1 MTGDG
6 SDTTLT
12 LSTAPVH
19 ENNVSVYFDGV
30 YQSKSNYSISGTT
43 LTFSTAP
50 PSGVAVEAIT
60 ATNTSITTATQLSDA
75 DGDTLIQTEES
86 SDEDKIRFDTGGSER
101 MIIDGTSVGIGTSTP
116 GSLNANAN
124 NLVVGSGSGG
134 EGITIYSA
142 NDNNAQIFFA
152 DGTSGDAQ
160 YRGVV
165 RYAHD
170 VDRFEFWTAGAIK
183 SVIDSSGNVGIGTT
197 TTDPLSLGS
206 TGKTL
211 SINSSD
217 ASTGA
222 LLNLESADTNRGY
235 LFGNSSN
242 VVLSAVPAIP
252 LVFKT
257 TNTERMRID
266 SNGTVQIGSST
277 SHAAGAAVLHLHQP
291 DATSNAYLH
300 ITQEDGGSTSS
311 DGMSIGMLDG
321 GANATIRLREN
332 GYLTFFT
339 NNSERMRLDS
349 DGRLGINET
358 STGNARITLQET
370 STGSSAIYALNNAS
384 SVSSSTS
391 SLIHCQFNGDASLG
405 TGTPFIKFA
414 NQNDFIGSI
423 TGAPSSVAY
432 NTSSDRSLKENIV
445 DASSQLDIIKAIQVR
460 EFDWKKDSHHDLGVI
475 AQELYEVIPN
485 VVTEG
490 VESDD
495 NGWSMPW
502 SVDYG
507 RLTPYLVKAIQEQQE
522 QIEQLKAEVQTL
534 KENK

>member
-1 MTGDG
+1 
-6 SDTTLT
+6 
-12 LSTAPVH
+12 
-19 ENNVSVYFDGV
+19 
-30 YQSKSNYSISGTT
+30 
-43 LTFSTAP
+43 
-50 PSGVAVEAIT
+50 
-60 ATNTSITTATQLSDA
+60 
-75 DGDTLIQTEES
+75 
-86 SDEDKIRFDTGGSER
+86 
-101 MIIDGTSVGIGTSTP
+101 
-116 GSLNANAN
+116 
-124 NLVVGSGSGG
+124 
-134 EGITIYSA
+134 
-142 NDNNAQIFFA
+142 
-152 DGTSGDAQ
+152 
-160 YRGVV
+160 
-165 RYAHD
+165 
-170 VDRFEFWTAGAIK
+170 
-183 SVIDSSGNVGIGTT
+183 
-197 TTDPLSLGS
+197 
-206 TGKTL
+206 
-211 SINSSD
+211 
-217 ASTGA
+217 
-222 LLNLESADTNRGY
+222 
-235 LFGNSSN
+235 
-242 VVLSAVPAIP
+242 
-252 LVFKT
+252 
-257 TNTERMRID
+257 
-266 SNGTVQIGSST
+266 
-277 SHAAGAAVLHLHQP
+277 
-291 DATSNAYLH
+291 
-300 ITQEDGGSTSS
+300 
-311 DGMSIGMLDG
+311 MSIGMLDG